1 MAPLSR
7 AWELGHVSADS
18 LRAVVV
24 ALFTGAAL
32 LFWFLPELAGGYPGT
47 WMYALCLA
55 LALMPDW
62 LAGRLDCEADYLKA
76 MPYLG
81 GLLGILLMGLLLNC
95 WHFSVLLLGYPS
107 VGLLYLG
114 RCAML
119 KKRS

>member
-1 MAPLSR
+1 
-7 AWELGHVSADS
+7 
-18 LRAVVV
+18 
-24 ALFTGAAL
+24 
-32 LFWFLPELAGGYPGT
+32 
-47 WMYALCLA
+47 
-55 LALMPDW
+55 
-62 LAGRLDCEADYLKA
+62 